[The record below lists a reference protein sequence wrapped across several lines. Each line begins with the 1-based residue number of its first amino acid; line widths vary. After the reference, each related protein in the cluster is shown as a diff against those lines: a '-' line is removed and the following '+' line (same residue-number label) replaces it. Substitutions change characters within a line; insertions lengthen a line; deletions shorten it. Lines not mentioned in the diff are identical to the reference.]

1 MTVSEAT
8 VIEALRPVRDP
19 DVGLSLVDLGL
30 VYGVEVLEDGKRV
43 LVRMTLTSPACPI
56 APQILAQVRRAAESV
71 EGVEQ
76 AEVELVWSPPWD
88 PATMA
93 TDEVKDILGI
103 W

>member
-1 MTVSEAT
+1 MAVSEAT
-8 VIEALRPVRDP
+8 IIEALRPVLDP
-19 DVGLSLVDLGL
+19 DVGFSLVDLGL
-30 VYGVEVLEDGKRV
+30 VYGVEIREGGRQVV
-43 LVRMTLTSPACPI
+43 IQMTLTSPACPI
-56 APQILAQVRRAAESV
+56 APQILAQVRRAAESL